1 MNNPTMH
8 VSMEQFEKASQGT
21 MKALEDMG
29 GMMRENMDAA
39 MQSANVCMKGCS
51 EINNN
56 LTGLMQESMTK
67 VMNAGKTVAT
77 CKSMP
82 EAMTMHSE
90 FMKDLADHS
99 MASFGKM
106 MEIAARMSQDV
117 MAPLAQQANASMNKF
132 TQRVKAA

>member
-1 MNNPTMH
+1 MNTPTMQI
-8 VSMEQFEKASQGT
+8 SMEQFEKASQGT
-21 MKALEDMG
+21 MKAFEDMG

-39 MQSANVCMKGCS
+39 MQSANSCMKGCS

-56 LTGLMQESMTK
+56 LTGMVQESMTK
-67 VMNAGKTVAT
+67 VMNAGKTVAA

-106 MEIAARMSQDV
+106 MEIAARMSQEV
-117 MAPLAQQANASMNKF
+117 MAPLAQQANTTMNKIS
-132 TQRVKAA
+132 QRVKVA